1 MQYFRLQLGCLMVIL
16 YVIVNY
22 HKAAVQ
28 SRIPRNHLFD
38 ALMIV
43 TPWAVFFDGLTAWT
57 VNHPDIVSAPV
68 NGLAHLFF
76 FVTMDL
82 VIIITTLYMY
92 DETIGLS
99 KRDKN
104 KNLWLLVPGAISL
117 LLIVAGMGKVQYLHG
132 ETTNYSMGFSVYVC
146 FITLFLYYGVM
157 LYLLLSR
164 RRFLPKD
171 KEISATSMIVIV
183 GVVLIVQ
190 IIFPEV
196 LLTSI
201 GSTILLVGIY
211 LDFENPSIRKLTIY
225 NQNMVEGFATM
236 VENRDDNT
244 GGHIRRTQAYV
255 NLMLHKMRHD
265 PRYRDIVNVDY
276 LNDVSNAAPL
286 HDVGK
291 IATPD
296 RILQKP
302 GKLTDEEYAIMKEHS
317 ARGGEIIK
325 TTFKDTGTPEFR
337 KIAFEVARFHHE
349 KYNGKGYPDGLEG
362 EWIPLHARVMAIADV
377 FDAVSQKR
385 CYRDAMP
392 LDECFAII
400 EKGSGTDFDP
410 ELVKIFLNSREEVEA
425 LMREH
430 M

>member
-16 YVIVNY
+16 YVIVTY
-22 HKAAVQ
+22 HKATVQ
-28 SRIPRNHLFD
+28 NHIPHNRLFD

-57 VNHPDIVSAPV
+57 VNHLDTVSAPL

-92 DETIGLS
+92 DETIGIS

-117 LLIVAGMGKVQYLHG
+117 LLIVAGIGKVQYLHG

-146 FITLFLYYGVM
+146 FITLFLYYGIM

-171 KEISATSMIVIV
+171 KEISTTSMIVIV

-201 GSTILLVGIY
+201 CSTILLVGIY

-265 PRYRDIVNVDY
+265 PRYSDIVNVDY

-400 EKGSGTDFDP
+400 ERGSGTDFDP
-410 ELVKIFLNSREEVEA
+410 ELVKIFLDSRAEVEA
-425 LMREH
+425 LMRAH

>member
-16 YVIVNY
+16 YVIVTY

-349 KYNGKGYPDGLEG
+349 KYNGKGYPEGLKG

>member
-16 YVIVNY
+16 YVIVTY

-430 M
+430 I

>member
-16 YVIVNY
+16 YVIVTY

-349 KYNGKGYPDGLEG
+349 KYTGKGYPDGLEG